1 MQIRGWQLAKSV
13 PSESTLPP
21 KEGVHATTA
30 RTESLPTPRVCN
42 RARNVPKGVLQMF
55 LKAERAASSVQQERE
70 RTVSVRI
77 AKPANFNLNEGKQ
90 FAEVARIINIRMLP
104 KPNRAKIAP
113 LDSLLKKEQWESR

>member
-1 MQIRGWQLAKSV
+1 
-13 PSESTLPP
+13 
-21 KEGVHATTA
+21 
-30 RTESLPTPRVCN
+30 
-42 RARNVPKGVLQMF
+42 MF

-77 AKPANFNLNEGKQ
+77 VKPANFNLNEGKQ